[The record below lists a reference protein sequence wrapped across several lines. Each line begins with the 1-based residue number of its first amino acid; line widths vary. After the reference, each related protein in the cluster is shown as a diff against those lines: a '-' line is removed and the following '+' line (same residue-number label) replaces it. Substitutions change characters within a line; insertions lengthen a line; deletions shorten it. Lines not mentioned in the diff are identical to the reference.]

1 MFIYMIQRT
10 AIYIYKRVLYF
21 KLGRLPLLKNFV
33 WVLKWLNFDRFF
45 NEVITKEWLITNK
58 KNLLNQT
65 KRKKNRNYS
74 FYWKNK
80 KGYVHM
86 DFPSGPPP

>member
-1 MFIYMIQRT
+1 MIQRT

-45 NEVITKEWLITNK
+45 NEVMTKESLITNK
-58 KNLLNQT
+58 KKLLNQT
-65 KRKKNRNYS
+65 KRKKYHNYT
-74 FYWKNK
+74 
-80 KGYVHM
+80 VH
-86 DFPSGPPP
+86 

>member
-1 MFIYMIQRT
+1 MIQRT

-21 KLGRLPLLKNFV
+21 KLRRLPLLKNFV

-45 NEVITKEWLITNK
+45 NEVMIKESLITNK

-65 KRKKNRNYS
+65 KRKKNHNYTV
-74 FYWKNK
+74 Y
-80 KGYVHM
+80 
-86 DFPSGPPP
+86 